1 MDYKDRLDARNKVRR
16 SGRTK
21 PVLTHYY
28 DQIPTYEAP
37 AAVKRNKKLRRTLSW
52 VFQIA
57 LVILFAYM
65 LVYCFGQTQTN
76 VGQSMDPTLA
86 GGDTV
91 LINTLAYQIGHPERG
106 DVICFSPGGTRNAHT
121 SIKRVI
127 GLPGETIQIV
137 DGMVQIDGKTYIEDN
152 DYPLMTNAGML
163 DEAVTLGDNEYFV
176 LGDNRNNS
184 EDSRFTQV
192 GMVTSDTILG
202 KVWYILSPKG
212 HRGKVE

>member
-1 MDYKDRLDARNKVRR
+1 MDYKDRLDVRNQIRR

-21 PVLTHYY
+21 PTLTHYY
-28 DQIPTYEAP
+28 EEVPAYEPP
-37 AAVKRNKKLRRTLSW
+37 AKMKKNKALRRTLSW

-76 VGQSMDPTLA
+76 VGQSMDPTLS

-91 LINTLAYQIGHPERG
+91 LINTLSYQIGHPGRG
-106 DVICFSPGGTRNAHT
+106 DVICFSPGGTRNSHT

-137 DGMVQIDGKTYIEDN
+137 EGMIQIDGKTYIEEKN
-152 DYPLMTNAGML
+152 YPLMTNAGMA
-163 DEAVTLGDNEYFV
+163 DKEITLGDNEYFV

-184 EDSRFTQV
+184 EDSRFTQI
-192 GMVTSDTILG
+192 GMVTSDSILG
-202 KVWYILSPKG
+202 KVWYVLGPKD